1 MIKEC
6 WNLIGQEIFL
16 DITWKP
22 DFSQACSFRRML
34 LNHKNF
40 HFTQITA
47 KTDDA
52 VFLKSP
58 KTMFFGHFWP
68 FLAILT
74 SNSIFGRFPPLIRV
88 GFQTCPLWIKLTM
101 GQFLLFF
108 LCNFSSFFS
117 YVGGI
122 LVTNHFLC
130 YWLIGICCLFSKLW
144 LTKGICDTT
153 FDLQPS
159 SELPQK
165 PWHHGHNNRKFLLRN
180 SSQKSP
186 FFPVL
191 KYALFG
197 YSRYFTFKRKY

>member
-1 MIKEC
+1 MTIKEY
-6 WNLIGQEIFL
+6 WNLIGREPFL
-16 DITWKP
+16 VITWKP

-34 LNHKNF
+34 MNHKNF
-40 HFTQITA
+40 HFTQITG
-47 KTDDA
+47 KTDDV

-68 FLAILT
+68 FWPFWPVTQFWKI
-74 SNSIFGRFPPLIRV
+74 PPLIRV
-88 GFQTCPLWIKLTM
+88 GFQPCPLWIKLTM
-101 GQFLLFF
+101 GQFLLCF

-117 YVGGI
+117 YDGGI

-130 YWLIGICCLFSKLW
+130 YWLIGICYLFSKLW
-144 LTKGICDTT
+144 LTKGICDTI

-159 SELPQK
+159 SELLQK